1 MDNRIFSGDFLKI
14 HQLLWIMT
22 SHMSPPTDNN
32 NKTWQ
37 NNLNRTLFK
46 GSGKDPKE
54 DRTRETFAFSELHL
68 KDTILNV

>member
-1 MDNRIFSGDFLKI
+1 
-14 HQLLWIMT
+14 MT